1 MSMAS
6 FIPGGGNSSPQLQ
19 STIAAA
25 TASSVADV
33 FPHHPIVCSDKLYYE
48 EDGTFRC
55 EHAVSPPD
63 NVRTQQCLTHSM
75 ALLLIELAM
84 QL

>member
-1 MSMAS
+1 MSG
-6 FIPGGGNSSPQLQ
+6 FIPGGSSGTSQLQ

-25 TASSVADV
+25 TATGASEIN
-33 FPHHPIVCSDKLYYE
+33 PHHPISCGDKIYYDD
-48 EDGTFRC
+48 DGTFRC
-55 EHAVSPPD
+55 EHATAPPD

-75 ALLLIELAM
+75 ALLLVELAM